1 MNTLNKTKYL
11 MNKYNIN
18 PTKKFGQNFLID
30 DNILQNIVDASNIT
44 EDDIVIEIGP
54 GLGNLTQYLIEKA
67 KFVILIE
74 IDNSMIGLLED
85 RFKEYQNYKILN
97 QDILKINLD
106 ELTREYNSSNIK
118 VVANLPYYITTPI
131 LFKLLQES
139 SDIKEIT
146 VMVQKEVAKR
156 MVAPCKT
163 KDYGILTLMVEYL
176 AIPEI
181 KFFVPNSSFIPSPN
195 VESAIINLKKEKR
208 YNVKDENILFD
219 LIHSAFA
226 MRRKKMINSL
236 EQAHFLNMNKE
247 DIKKF
252 VNICGLTDN
261 VRAEELSINE
271 YIKLADKISEI
282 KNK

>member
-30 DNILQNIVDASNIT
+30 DSILQNIVDASNIT

-74 IDNSMIGLLED
+74 IDNSMIGVLED

-208 YNVKDENILFD
+208 YNVKDENVLFD

-271 YIKLADKISEI
+271 YIKLADKISET

>member
-30 DNILQNIVDASNIT
+30 DSILQNIVDASNIT

-74 IDNSMIGLLED
+74 IDNSMIGVLED

-208 YNVKDENILFD
+208 YNVKDENVLFD

-252 VNICGLTDN
+252 VNICGLNDN

-271 YIKLADKISEI
+271 YIKLADKISET
-282 KNK
+282 KK

>member
-30 DNILQNIVDASNIT
+30 DSILQNIVDASNIT

-74 IDNSMIGLLED
+74 IDNSMIGVLED

-118 VVANLPYYITTPI
+118 VVANLP
-131 LFKLLQES
+131 
-139 SDIKEIT
+139 
-146 VMVQKEVAKR
+146 
-156 MVAPCKT
+156 
-163 KDYGILTLMVEYL
+163 
-176 AIPEI
+176 
-181 KFFVPNSSFIPSPN
+181 N
-195 VESAIINLKKEKR
+195 
-208 YNVKDENILFD
+208 
-219 LIHSAFA
+219 
-226 MRRKKMINSL
+226 
-236 EQAHFLNMNKE
+236 
-247 DIKKF
+247 
-252 VNICGLTDN
+252 
-261 VRAEELSINE
+261 
-271 YIKLADKISEI
+271 
-282 KNK
+282 

>member
-74 IDNSMIGLLED
+74 IDNSMIGVLED

-181 KFFVPNSSFIPSPN
+181 KFFVPNLSFIPSPN

-208 YNVKDENILFD
+208 YNVKDENVLFD

-271 YIKLADKISEI
+271 YIKLADKISET
-282 KNK
+282 KK

>member
-74 IDNSMIGLLED
+74 IDNSMIGVLED

-106 ELTREYNSSNIK
+106 ELTREYNSSNIT

-208 YNVKDENILFD
+208 YNVKDENVLFD

-271 YIKLADKISEI
+271 YIKLADKISET

>member
-74 IDNSMIGLLED
+74 IDNSMIGVLED

-208 YNVKDENILFD
+208 YNVKDENVLFD

-271 YIKLADKISEI
+271 YIKLADKISET

>member
-30 DNILQNIVDASNIT
+30 DSILQNIVDASNIT

-74 IDNSMIGLLED
+74 IDNSMIGVLED

-208 YNVKDENILFD
+208 YNVKDENVLFD

-271 YIKLADKISEI
+271 YIKLADKISET
-282 KNK
+282 KK